1 MGKWRRIFS
10 RACLLSGLALWGYAI
25 YIASNW
31 PATPTDPL
39 DTGLMSWLSVKAF
52 VVLGVVWLGV
62 CLFALGL
69 LVRGLF
75 GD

>member
-1 MGKWRRIFS
+1 MGKWKRIFS
-10 RACLLSGLALWGYAI
+10 RICLLSGLALWGYAV

-31 PATPTDPL
+31 PENLPAPL
-39 DTGLMSWLSVKAF
+39 NSGVMSWLSVKAF

-62 CLFALGL
+62 FVFALGL

>member
-10 RACLLSGLALWGYAI
+10 RACLLSGLALLGYAI
-25 YIASNW
+25 YIAVTW
-31 PATPTDPL
+31 PATPPDVL
-39 DTGLMSWLSVKAF
+39 DTGWMSLLSEKSF
-52 VVLGVVWLGV
+52 VAVSVAWLGV
-62 CLFALGL
+62 CAFALGL